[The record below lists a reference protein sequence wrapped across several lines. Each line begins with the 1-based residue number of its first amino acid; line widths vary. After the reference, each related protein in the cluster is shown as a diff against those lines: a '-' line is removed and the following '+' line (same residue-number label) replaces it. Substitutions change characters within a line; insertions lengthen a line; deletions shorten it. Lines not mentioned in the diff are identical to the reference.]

1 MLNTKSENNRA
12 RKKCNNFMYRFNFFA
27 DEKYN
32 CFNCPNLIQKIRPT
46 KETKKPNRRYTKA
59 CSSPDHEA
67 QERSKQQR
75 GTQSIDLQAI

>member
-1 MLNTKSENNRA
+1 
-12 RKKCNNFMYRFNFFA
+12 MYRFNFFA
-27 DEKYN
+27 DEKYK